1 MKKILSKQILLK
13 LGSVLGVLL
22 LAAYFV
28 PRIYATNDF
37 TVSNVTFDPATG
49 YLTFDYTGGNL
60 TGNPAFDITDTSG
73 STDYWV
79 GVASGSPTGNCTS
92 SHCWGVF
99 HAGSPDSGVSTV
111 KIVDSGLKS
120 QDINYPLPVPTTYTP
135 QNPSAGVQTYQVN
148 ATDGQTTTSGSYS
161 NMASGTQSITLATKS
176 LVYVTAHANAYASGG
191 GLYSYI
197 RTVYN
202 NGADTEIGT
211 QGYTNATSDG
221 QAITAG
227 GVVTLNA
234 GTYTIAMQKKV
245 YLNPGGTATFYQP
258 GMAIVIIPIP

>member
-1 MKKILSKQILLK
+1 MKKIQSKQLLLK
-13 LGSVLGVLL
+13 LGSVLSVLL

-28 PRIYATNDF
+28 PRTFATNDF

-49 YLTFDYTGGNL
+49 YLTFDYTGGDIS
-60 TGNPAFDITDTSG
+60 GIPAFDITDTTG

-120 QDINYPLPVPTTYTP
+120 QDLNYPLPLPTTYTP
-135 QNPSAGVQTYQVN
+135 QNPSAGIQNYQVSP
-148 ATDGQTTTSGSYS
+148 TDGQTTTSTTYVD
-161 NMASGTQSITLATKS
+161 MTSGTQSITLATKS
-176 LVYVTAHANAYASGG
+176 IVQVTAHSNAYADSTS
-191 GLYSYI
+191 LVAYT

-202 NGADTEIGT
+202 DGSDHEIGT
-211 QGYTNATSDG
+211 QGYTNVTATG
-221 QAITAG
+221 QSITAG
-227 GVVTLNA
+227 GVVTLNP
-234 GTYTIAMQKKV
+234 GTYTIKMQKKI
-245 YLNPGGTATFYQP
+245 YISGGTGTFYNP
-258 GMAIVIIPIP
+258 SMAIMIIPSP